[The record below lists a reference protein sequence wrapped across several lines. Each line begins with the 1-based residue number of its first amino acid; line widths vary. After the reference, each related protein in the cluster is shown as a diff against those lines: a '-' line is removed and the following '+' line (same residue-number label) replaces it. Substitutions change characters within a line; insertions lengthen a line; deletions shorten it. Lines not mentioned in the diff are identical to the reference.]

1 MTVLEKI
8 PSVSLVE
15 LVPAHP
21 RLPVVFLF
29 PGVPQYRAPSFSNRT
44 LRSLHLHHETI
55 RTVQSDTRNE
65 ERIMVYGSDED

>member
-1 MTVLEKI
+1 MTILEEI

-29 PGVPQYRAPSFSNRT
+29 PGVPQYRAPSFSNQT
-44 LRSLHLHHETI
+44 LRSLHLHRATLRTI
-55 RTVQSDTRNE
+55 KSDTRYE
-65 ERIMVYGSDED
+65 